1 MSKKNSEAPRFKKE
15 QFIGSDRYTEV
26 QKDIISALLDKENT
40 YTREEVENILL
51 DFSRK
56 EFG

>member
-15 QFIGSDRYTEV
+15 QFIGSERYTEV

-40 YTREEVENILL
+40 YTREEVDNILL

-56 EFG
+56 EFS

>member
-1 MSKKNSEAPRFKKE
+1 MSKKNSDSPRFKKE

-26 QKDIISALLDKENT
+26 QKDIISALLDNTNT
-40 YTREEVENILL
+40 YTKEEVDNVLL

>member
-1 MSKKNSEAPRFKKE
+1 MSKKTVDTPRFKKE

-26 QKDIISALLDKENT
+26 QKDIITALLDNTDT
-40 YTREEVENILL
+40 YTREEVDNMLL
-51 DFSRK
+51 EFSRK

>member
-26 QKDIISALLDKENT
+26 QKDIISALLDKENA
-40 YTREEVENILL
+40 YTREEVDNILL

-56 EFG
+56 EFS

>member
-40 YTREEVENILL
+40 YTREEVDNILL
-51 DFSRK
+51 EFSRK

>member
-1 MSKKNSEAPRFKKE
+1 MSKKNTEAPRFKKE

-40 YTREEVENILL
+40 YTREEVDNILL

-56 EFG
+56 EFS

>member
-1 MSKKNSEAPRFKKE
+1 MSKKNSTARFKKE

-26 QKDIISALLDKENT
+26 QKDIISALLDNTNT
-40 YTREEVENILL
+40 YTKEEVDNILL
-51 DFSRK
+51 EFARK